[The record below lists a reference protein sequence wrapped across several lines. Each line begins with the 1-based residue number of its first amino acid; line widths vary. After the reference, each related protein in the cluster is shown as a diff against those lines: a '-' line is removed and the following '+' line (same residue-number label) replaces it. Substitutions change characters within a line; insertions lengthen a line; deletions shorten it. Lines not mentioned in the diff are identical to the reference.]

1 MSTISLS
8 KEKQQSILAKVYAYM
23 FIGLLI
29 TALTSYEVSQNM
41 AALELTKNTFFL
53 IVLFQLGLV
62 VVLSFFITK
71 IHPVMATGL
80 FILYSISTGV
90 VLSLILL
97 AYTESS
103 VTSAFVTTA
112 GVFGLSSFY
121 AVTTKRNLNSWG
133 GYLFMGLIGLI
144 LSSVVNF
151 FIGSGP
157 MDFVISLIGVVLFIG
172 LTAYDTQKI
181 TTNRAYAIYPVLG
194 AFILYLDFI
203 NMFLYILRLFG
214 SRK

>member
-8 KEKQQSILAKVYAYM
+8 KEKQQSVLAKVYAYM

-29 TALTSYEVSQNM
+29 TAFTSYEISQNI
-41 AALELTKNTFFL
+41 AALELTNNSFFL

-62 VVLSFFITK
+62 VVLSFFITR
-71 IHPVMATGL
+71 IHPVLATGL

-90 VLSLILL
+90 VLSLVLL
-97 AYTESS
+97 AYTQAS
-103 VTSAFVTTA
+103 VVSAFVTTA

-144 LSSVVNF
+144 LSTVINF

-157 MDFVISLIGVVLFIG
+157 MDFTISIIGVVLFIG

-181 TTNRAYAIYPVLG
+181 ITNRSYASYPVLG

-214 SRK
+214 SKK